1 MKIDE
6 SAGDDAVA
14 VELGRRLT
22 GIRLAQN
29 LSQRQLADAAGLG
42 LRTIQRLEQGAVATQ
57 LSGFLRVCRVL
68 GLLARIDRIFEE
80 PPPSPTQPPIAH
92 SNTRPSADRASSLG
106 RPPNSRAT
114 SACPAVSMPS

>member
-80 PPPSPTQPPIAH
+80 PPPSPIDQLKL
-92 SNTRPSADRASSLG
+92 SERR
-106 RPPNSRAT
+106 RQRAT
-114 SACPAVSMPS
+114 GRRKPSMVSEKTWSWGESS

>member
-68 GLLARIDRIFEE
+68 GLLARIDRIFEA
-80 PPPSPTQPPIAH
+80 PPPSPTDQLKL
-92 SNTRPSADRASSLG
+92 SERR
-106 RPPNSRAT
+106 RQRAT
-114 SACPAVSMPS
+114 GRRKPSMVSEKTWSWGESS

>member
-68 GLLARIDRIFEE
+68 GLRAALDRFWE
-80 PPPSPTQPPIAH
+80 PPP
-92 SNTRPSADRASSLG
+92 PSRMEHMKVSEP
-106 RPPNSRAT
+106 RRQRAT
-114 SACPAVSMPS
+114 GRRKPSMVSEKTWSWGESS